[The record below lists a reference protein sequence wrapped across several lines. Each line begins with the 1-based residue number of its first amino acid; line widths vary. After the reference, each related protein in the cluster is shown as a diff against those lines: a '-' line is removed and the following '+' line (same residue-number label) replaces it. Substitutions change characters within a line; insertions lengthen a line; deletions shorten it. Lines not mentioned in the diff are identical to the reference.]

1 MCTSFE
7 PALLQFREAAAE
19 SGKPIEL
26 IYVSSDRKESDLT
39 KRSGQ
44 LQMISVPYLKSMS

>member
-7 PALLQFREAAAE
+7 SALVQFREAAAE

-26 IYVSSDRKESDLT
+26 FFTLSSDRKESDSIN
-39 KRSGQ
+39 RSGQ
-44 LQMISVPYLKSMS
+44 LQNDEHPV